1 MNSHINRFSEEK
13 IREVLENAY
22 KTHLHYAP
30 HLARVI
36 WNRYVEAVFDA
47 NLSEI
52 EKLREIK
59 KLRNEI
65 EECENLALK
74 EFCSVLEKIEPRA
87 ALELLYG
94 ECNDRFAEFIAPKGS
109 YFFSLG
115 QCAWLIGIFGSGQN
129 SSQQDALK
137 AYNKYVRWLAAHLM
151 KIHIDLRLAND
162 DEGSA
167 SKAVIRLELN
177 RIVEP
182 ETRMMWISS
191 EITISAGRWAEENS
205 EICGISSIFNT
216 KVAERIN
223 KNVEDALKM
232 SRDAAANKLSSVP
245 MSFSAALLSEIPCEL
260 IKQLTAS
267 HRSISPNNVRDV
279 INSDEMKFHP
289 FVKIDG
295 VYRVLQRA
303 CWLSQ
308 REDALLGLCVWHS
321 HQDVRGKVFED
332 VAAVLLNKWG
342 PFDVD
347 WSSSVDLI
355 SAQSGKKRDDVD
367 VFGMSADCVFI
378 GECKA
383 NRLSQNNMSAICN
396 FESVVLDKA
405 VSQLS
410 ARVAHWKEEWRP
422 SDAESE
428 YASDAVG
435 FVVTFSSYGGLLWN
449 ATAIEVAGEKVQLKF
464 SIFPLYSFVLAVAAL
479 KTAAQLKGYLNSR
492 LDAMVRGVI
501 NSDELEHLFAYLS
514 DVNKRL
520 CDVPAS
526 ATVLPR
532 QYELTVEEGA
542 YIDPRK
548 YRNSRNWKNR
558 YVSELFKYSVPVTPP
573 V

>member
-1 MNSHINRFSEEK
+1 MNSRINRFSEK
-13 IREVLENAY
+13 KMREVFENAY
-22 KTHLHYAP
+22 KTHFQYAP
-30 HLARVI
+30 HWAKVI
-36 WNRYVEAVFDA
+36 WSRFVEAVFDA
-47 NLSEI
+47 NSS
-52 EKLREIK
+52 EIK

-65 EECENLALK
+65 EECVNLALE
-74 EFCSVLEKIEPRA
+74 EFCSVLEEIEPRA

-94 ECNDRFAEFIAPKGS
+94 ECNDRLAEFIAPKGS
-109 YFFSLG
+109 DIFSLG
-115 QCAWLIGIFGSGQN
+115 RCAWLIGVFGSGQN
-129 SSQQDALK
+129 SSQLHALK
-137 AYNKYVRWLAAHLM
+137 ACNKYVRWLAAHLM
-151 KIHIDLRLAND
+151 KIQMDLALAND
-162 DEGSA
+162 DGGSA
-167 SKAVIRLELN
+167 SRAVIRLELN
-177 RIVEP
+177 RITEP

-191 EITISAGRWAEENS
+191 EITISAGRWVEGNS
-205 EICGISSIFNT
+205 EICAISSIFNA

-223 KNVEDALKM
+223 RNIEDALKM
-232 SRDAAANKLSSVP
+232 SNDAYVNKLSSVP
-245 MSFSAALLSEIPCEL
+245 MSFSAVLLSEIPCEL

-267 HRSISPNNVRDV
+267 HRSISPNNVRDA

-295 VYRVLQRA
+295 VYRVLQRS

-308 REDALLGLCVWHS
+308 REDALLHLCVRQS
-321 HQDVRGKVFED
+321 RQDVRGKVFED

-367 VFGMSADCVFI
+367 VFGRSANCVFI

-383 NRLSQNNMSAICN
+383 NRLSQNNMSAIGN

-405 VSQLS
+405 VSQLG
-410 ARVAHWKEEWRP
+410 ARVAHWEERWRP
-422 SDAESE
+422 SDVESE
-428 YASDAVG
+428 CVSDAVG

-449 ATAIEVAGEKVQLKF
+449 AAAIEVAGEKVQLEF
-464 SIFPLYSFVLAVAAL
+464 SIFPLYSLVLAVAAL
-479 KTAAQLKGYLNSR
+479 KTPAQLKEYLNSR

-514 DVNKRL
+514 GVNKWL

-532 QYELTVEEGA
+532 QYELTVEGA

-558 YVSELFKYSVPVTPP
+558 YVSELVAYSEPLTLPV
-573 V
+573 